1 MKRDLVEQ
9 VVDDITKA
17 IIDAEYQ
24 EGEALPPEGD
34 LASRLNVSR
43 LTAREAVRILKDRGI
58 LEVVQGRG
66 TFVAPRAQW
75 NDLSTLVACA
85 LHDSS
90 PRDVGLRLTELRRMI
105 EVGAAGLA
113 ARNRSEADLA
123 ALASHIAA
131 MEAAD
136 ETDDVSRHIEED
148 LAFHRRILL
157 ASANPFI
164 PVVMSPLEKALHE
177 SRVVTASHPEVRKR
191 AQNHHRTILDALR
204 IRDEEA
210 AKDAMRA
217 HMTQTRL
224 DLVQNTDS

>member
-75 NDLSTLVACA
+75 NDLSTLVAYA

-123 ALASHIAA
+123 ALASHITA

-136 ETDDVSRHIEED
+136 EADDVSRHIEED
-148 LAFHRRILL
+148 LAFHGGSSSPPRTPSSPSSCPRLRRPSTNRVSSRPPIPKCASGRRITT
-157 ASANPFI
+157 ARSSTPFGSA
-164 PVVMSPLEKALHE
+164 M
-177 SRVVTASHPEVRKR
+177 KR
-191 AQNHHRTILDALR
+191 PRRTPCGR
-204 IRDEEA
+204 I
-210 AKDAMRA
+210 
-217 HMTQTRL
+217 
-224 DLVQNTDS
+224 